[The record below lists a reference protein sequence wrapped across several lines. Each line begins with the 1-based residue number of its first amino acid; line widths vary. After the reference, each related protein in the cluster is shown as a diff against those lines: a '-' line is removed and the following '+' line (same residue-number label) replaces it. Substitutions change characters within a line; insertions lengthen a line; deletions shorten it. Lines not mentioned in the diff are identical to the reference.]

1 MTPLLVSM
9 PKPFVV
15 CTVGLKGSGK
25 SILSQAAA
33 ELGYQVISLGDV
45 VKRELANTGVSPTE
59 ANVRSF
65 SVEIRRRMGPAAVA
79 ILSDKLVRSDS
90 SKVVFDGLRSLE
102 EYNYFK
108 QQYGDCVLI
117 AIHASPRTRYMRLV
131 SRGRSDDPKTLEEFR
146 RRDEVELS
154 FGIGSLLAL
163 ADYHLVNEDV
173 SEEEFKRSCLE
184 LLKKLCTQKAE
195 TPKVTPD

>member
-1 MTPLLVSM
+1 M

-25 SILSQAAA
+25 SILSEAAA
-33 ELGYQVISLGDV
+33 ELGYQVISLGEV
-45 VKRELANTGVSPTE
+45 VKMELASRNIPPTE

-65 SVEIRRRMGPAAVA
+65 SLEIRQKMGPAAVA
-79 ILSDKLVRSDS
+79 ILSDKLVKSDS

-102 EYNYFK
+102 EYEYFRRR
-108 QQYGDCVLI
+108 YDECVLI
-117 AIHASPRTRYMRLV
+117 AVHASPRTRYNRIMAR
-131 SRGRSDDPKTLEEFR
+131 RRPDDPKTFEDFR
-146 RRDEVELS
+146 KHEEVELS

-173 SEEEFKRSCLE
+173 SREEFKERCLQ
-184 LLKKLCTQKAE
+184 LLKRLCSQKQQS
-195 TPKVTPD
+195 PRL